1 MLDRQKDMEIG
12 DKVVTIKDA
21 SRYKS
26 WAGKGSPFNKAG
38 LIREIY
44 RFDNGHDIAIVQI
57 GGPHGHMYT
66 LFLHE
71 LELFAEKPL
80 PEKPNNFYYD

>member
-1 MLDRQKDMEIG
+1 MEIG
-12 DKVVTIKDA
+12 DKVVIIEDA
-21 SRYKS
+21 TRYKS
-26 WAGKGSPFNKAG
+26 WPGKGSPFNKAG

-57 GGPHGHMYT
+57 GGTHGHIYT

-71 LELFAEKPL
+71 LELFSEVSPL
-80 PEKPNNFYYD
+80 KKPNYFYYD